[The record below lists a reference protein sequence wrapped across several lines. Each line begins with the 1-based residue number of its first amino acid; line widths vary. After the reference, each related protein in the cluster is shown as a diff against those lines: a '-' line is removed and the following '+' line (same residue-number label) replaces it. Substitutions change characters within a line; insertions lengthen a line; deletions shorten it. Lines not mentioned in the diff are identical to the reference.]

1 MSQSMPS
8 PLQRFLTAA
17 EQWFSQTPERALEIA
32 YQAALAIQVI
42 EYQNF
47 NGDKI
52 SPVNGQYGP
61 SVYAHF
67 EADLD
72 RNLEIIKLRL
82 AEFRNSRSFIDIY
95 EQVIN
100 RKKIKYLADY
110 PTNGK
115 ALGLKDADNLILEK
129 LKFIDEVIAK
139 YQPDQVIYPLQIENG
154 DKSVPVAPGGS
165 EISEKSVSEG
175 GLLVKGNAGT
185 PLPGTKHQLS
195 PESGVSSVKLKLDPN
210 QPRFQRK
217 SSGKE
222 RNIATATSFLP
233 RSILNTLDR
242 LKRDL
247 DPDAEKEIIQ
257 DFRKSKTR
265 TVLSLKFILLV
276 ILIPLLTQQSSKIVL
291 NPIYEKYIEPRVTI
305 FLNVDMEEEAFREL
319 QRFEEK
325 LKFESFIAREI
336 NEFSEKSPVLL
347 GKIQKLSPEEIENK
361 VKLKALE
368 IAEEYN
374 HRSAESLKNVVAD
387 IFAVIA
393 FCLVITNS
401 KREIAVLKS
410 FIDEIIYGLSDS
422 AKAFIIILFTDVF
435 VGFHSPHGW
444 EVILEGI
451 CRHLGIPESRE
462 FIFLFIATFPV
473 VLDTIFK
480 YWIFRYLNRISP
492 SAVATYKNMNE

>member
-8 PLQRFLTAA
+8 PLQRFITAA
-17 EQWFSQTPERALEIA
+17 EQWFSQTPERSLEIA

-52 SPVNGQYGP
+52 SPVNAEYGP

-82 AEFRNSRSFIDIY
+82 TEFRNSRSFIDIY

-100 RKKIKYLADY
+100 KKKTKYLADY

-115 ALGLKDADNLILEK
+115 SLGLRDADNLILEK
-129 LKFIDEVIAK
+129 LKFIDEIIAK

-154 DKSVPVAPGGS
+154 DKSVPVSPGAI
-165 EISEKSVSEG
+165 EISEKSASES
-175 GLLVKGNAGT
+175 GLLNQAIA
-185 PLPGTKHQLS
+185 PKHELS
-195 PESGVSSVKLKLDPN
+195 PKTGFLDGKLKLDPK
-210 QPRFQRK
+210 QPRFEQK

-222 RNIATATSFLP
+222 RNMATTTSFLP
-233 RSILNTLDR
+233 RSILSTLDR
-242 LKRDL
+242 LKREL
-247 DPDAEKEIIQ
+247 DPEAEKEIVQ

-265 TVLSLKFILLV
+265 TVLSLKFILLI
-276 ILIPLLTQQSSKIVL
+276 ILIPLLTQQSSKIL
-291 NPIYEKYIEPRVTI
+291 MTPFYERYVEPQAAI

-325 LKFESFIAREI
+325 LKFENFIAREI
-336 NEFSEKSPVLL
+336 NEFSEENPVLV
-347 GKIQKLSPEEIENK
+347 GKIQKLSSEEIENQ
-361 VKLKALE
+361 VKLKAFE

-374 HRSAESLKNVVAD
+374 QQSAEALKNVVAD
-387 IFAVIA
+387 IFSVIA
-393 FCLVITNS
+393 FCLVIANS

-410 FIDEIIYGLSDS
+410 FIDEIVYGLSDS

-473 VLDTIFK
+473 ILDTIFK

>member
-1 MSQSMPS
+1 MPS
-8 PLQRFLTAA
+8 PLQRFITAA
-17 EQWFSQTPERALEIA
+17 EHWFSQTPERSLEIA
-32 YQAALAIQVI
+32 YQAALAIQAV
-42 EYQNF
+42 ENQNF

-52 SPVNGQYGP
+52 SPVNAQYGP

-100 RKKIKYLADY
+100 RKKRKYLADY
-110 PTNGK
+110 PNNGK
-115 ALGLKDADNLILEK
+115 SLGLRDADDLILEK
-129 LKFIDEVIAK
+129 LQFIDEVIAK
-139 YQPDQVIYPLQIENG
+139 YQPDQVIYPLQLENG
-154 DKSVPVAPGGS
+154 AKSVPVSPGAL
-165 EISEKSVSEG
+165 EISEKSASET
-175 GLLVKGNAGT
+175 GLLNQAIAPKRE
-185 PLPGTKHQLS
+185 LS
-195 PESGVSSVKLKLDPN
+195 PKPGFFEAKLKLDPK
-210 QPRFQRK
+210 QPRFEQK

-222 RNIATATSFLP
+222 RNMATTTSFLP
-233 RSILNTLDR
+233 RSILSTLDR
-242 LKRDL
+242 LKREL
-247 DPDAEKEIIQ
+247 DPEAEKEIVQ

-265 TVLSLKFILLV
+265 TVLSLKFILLI
-276 ILIPLLTQQSSKIVL
+276 ILIPLLTQQSSKILL
-291 NPIYEKYIEPRVTI
+291 NPLYEKYIEPQAAI

-325 LKFESFIAREI
+325 LKFENFIAEEI
-336 NEFSEKSPVLL
+336 NEFSEENPVLV
-347 GKIQKLSPEEIENK
+347 GKIEKLSTEEIENK
-361 VKLKALE
+361 VKLKAFE

-374 HRSAESLKNVVAD
+374 YRSAESLKNVVAD
-387 IFAVIA
+387 IFSVIA

-410 FIDEIIYGLSDS
+410 FIDEIVYGLSDS

-473 VLDTIFK
+473 ILDTIFK